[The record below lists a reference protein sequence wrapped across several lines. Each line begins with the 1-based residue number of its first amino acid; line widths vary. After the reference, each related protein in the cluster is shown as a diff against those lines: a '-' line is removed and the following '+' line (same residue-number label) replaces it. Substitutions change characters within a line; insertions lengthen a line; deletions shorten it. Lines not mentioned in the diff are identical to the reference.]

1 MSCKFEEPESMKKMF
16 LQAVLCTVQ
25 YICML
30 EACWF
35 ITTIRSGKGLGENK
49 YQTSYCLFP
58 ILIFKIGS
66 GISWN

>member
-30 EACWF
+30 EAYWF
-35 ITTIRSGKGLGENK
+35 ITTIRNGKGLGENK
-49 YQTSYCLFP
+49 KPNILL
-58 ILIFKIGS
+58 LIFHFDFQ
-66 GISWN
+66 NR